1 MTKEIAVYIN
11 DEAVAASLLEPGK
24 VIVYRR
30 GNGVWEI
37 DRELEFKLD
46 PKQGLYQ
53 LRQNMAK
60 LISFMGECTIFAGL
74 SVTGVPYFEFEKAD
88 ISVWEI
94 EGRPDLYLD
103 DIFDKEAALA
113 RRTVEVVKP
122 STEAFV
128 EEVSHGCYFID
139 LKKVQQSS
147 AGVTS
152 KQVLLPLLKKE
163 NFTSISILCK
173 HIPPWLEGE
182 LLAKKMVCEINTI
195 NDGEMRINIQPKCCS

>member
-1 MTKEIAVYIN
+1 MTNEIAVFMN
-11 DEAVAASLLEPGK
+11 DQAVAASLLEPGK
-24 VIVYRR
+24 MIVYRKE
-30 GNGVWEI
+30 NAIWKI

-46 PKQGLYQ
+46 PQQGLQQ

-60 LISFMGECTIFAGL
+60 LISFMGDCTIFAGL

-94 EGRPDLYLD
+94 EGKPELYLD
-103 DIFDKEAALA
+103 DILDKEIALA
-113 RRTVEVVKP
+113 TPTVEVVKP
-122 STEAFV
+122 SAESFV
-128 EEVSHGCYFID
+128 EEVSPGCYFID

-152 KQVLLPLLKKE
+152 KQVLLPLLRKE
-163 NFTSISILCK
+163 GFTSIDILCK

-182 LLAKKMVCEINTI
+182 LLTKKMVYEINTI
-195 NDGEMRINIQPKCCS
+195 GAGEMKINIQTKCCS